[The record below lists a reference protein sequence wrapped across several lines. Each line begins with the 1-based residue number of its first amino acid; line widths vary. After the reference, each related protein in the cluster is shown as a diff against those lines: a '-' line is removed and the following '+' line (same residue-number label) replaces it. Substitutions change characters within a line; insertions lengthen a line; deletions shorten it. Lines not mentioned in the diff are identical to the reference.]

1 MTVKL
6 HTLYNTFRIQ
16 VQGRVQGVGFRPFIF
31 RLASELKLNGQVENR
46 NDGVL
51 ILLNC
56 QNGELEKFV
65 DQLRALA
72 PPASFIDSIRTEQV
86 GHIPFEGFKIVKSS
100 SVSDTVTEVSPDI
113 AVCPECLEDMK
124 TQANRID
131 YPFVNCTNCGPRF
144 TIIQDLHYDRA
155 KTTMA
160 PFEMC
165 PECHKEYTDIFDRR
179 FHAQPVAC
187 VRCGPSYRLHTT
199 GGDITDPQEVVE
211 HTARLLANKGI
222 VAIKGL
228 GGFFIACDP
237 LCADT
242 VTRLRQLK
250 SREGKPFAV
259 MFRDTETLRQFAH
272 TSQQEEASLQSLK
285 RPIVLLKDKGKLAPS
300 VNMGFNTI
308 GAMLP
313 YMPLHHLLFQQSRL
327 PAMVLTSGN
336 ISDEPIIT
344 DNDEAVKVLGRIC
357 DAVLT
362 YNREIHNRTDDSV
375 VRVIHEKER
384 VFRRSRGYAPIP
396 VKVSRQVEGILAT
409 GAELVNCFCI
419 GKGNQALLSQ
429 HIGDLKNMETYSFF
443 AESID
448 KYRQL
453 FRFEPALIAADLH
466 PNYLSS
472 RYAEDHDIPVL
483 RIQHHHAH
491 IASCMAEH
499 RLDEKV
505 IGVAFDGTGYGDDGH
520 IWGSEFMVC
529 DFNDYQR
536 ITHFDY
542 MQMPGGDKVTGEP
555 WRMAVSL
562 LYNAYGWDFHRPDSD
577 FLKGIDKEQVDM
589 LCQAMDTGINTPLSS
604 GAGRL
609 FDGVSAMI
617 NLCTH
622 SRFHAEAPMRLESVI
637 DESITDAYPFHAGKT
652 ISFGPTIDNILYD
665 MEERQPASV
674 ISARFHN
681 TIVNVVEQTVRRIS
695 DEYGLHK
702 VILSG
707 GTFQNKYLGEKLE
720 TRLLQAGF
728 EVFSH
733 GSVPA
738 NDGGIA
744 LGQLMIAA
752 AKRNKMNNQ

>member
-1 MTVKL
+1 MTVKV
-6 HTLYNTFRIQ
+6 HTFSKTFRIRI
-16 VQGRVQGVGFRPFIF
+16 QGRVQGVGFRPFIY
-31 RLASELKLNGQVENR
+31 RLATEHKLNGQVENR
-46 NDGVL
+46 NDGVV

-56 QNGELEKFV
+56 RNGELEEFV
-65 DQLRALA
+65 GRLRATA
-72 PPASFIDSIRTEQV
+72 PPASFIDSVHAEQV
-86 GHIPFEGFKIVKSS
+86 ENISFEGFEIVQSS

-113 AVCPECLEDMK
+113 AVCPDCLEDMK

-131 YPFVNCTNCGPRF
+131 YPFINCTNCGPRF
-144 TIIQDLHYDRA
+144 TIIQDLPYDRA

-165 PECHKEYTDIFDRR
+165 PDCHQEYTDILDRR

-187 VRCGPSYRLHTT
+187 ARCGPSYLLHTA
-199 GGDITDPQEVVE
+199 GDIISDPAQVIR
-211 HTARLLANKGI
+211 HTVRLLENKGI

-237 LCADT
+237 FCEDT

-250 SREGKPFAV
+250 NREGKPFAV
-259 MFRDTETLRQFAH
+259 MFRDLETL
-272 TSQQEEASLQSLK
+272 QQCALTNEPEEEALQSLK

-300 VNMGFNTI
+300 VNNGFDTI
-308 GAMLP
+308 GALLP
-313 YMPLHHLLFQQSRL
+313 YMPLHHLLFEHSGL

-336 ISDEPIIT
+336 ISDEPIMIE
-344 DNDEAVKVLGRIC
+344 NREAGRILGRIC

-362 YNREIHNRTDDSV
+362 CNRDIHNRTDDSV
-375 VRVIHEKER
+375 VRIVHEKER

-429 HIGDLKNMETYSFF
+429 HIGDLKNLETYGFF
-443 AESID
+443 TESIE

-453 FRFEPALIAADLH
+453 FRFEPSMIAADMH
-466 PNYLSS
+466 PDYLSS
-472 RYAEDHDIPVL
+472 RYAQNHRLPLVPV
-483 RIQHHHAH
+483 QHHHAH

-499 RLDEKV
+499 GLDEKV
-505 IGVAFDGTGYGDDGH
+505 IGVALDGTGYGDDGR

-529 DFNDYQR
+529 DFNEYRR
-536 ITHFDY
+536 ITHFEY
-542 MQMPGGDKVTGEP
+542 MKMPGGDMVTHEP

-562 LYNAYGWDFHRPDSD
+562 LYNTYGWDFHRPDLA
-577 FLKGIDKEQVDM
+577 FLKNIDKHQIDM
-589 LCQAMDTGINTPLSS
+589 LCQAMDACINAPLSS

-622 SRFHAEAPMRLESVI
+622 SRFHAEAPMRLESVA
-637 DESITDAYPFHAGKT
+637 DENVTEAYPFRAGKT
-652 ISFGPTIDNILYD
+652 ISFRPALDAIIRDLCQN
-665 MEERQPASV
+665 QPAPV

-681 TIVNVVEQTVRRIS
+681 TIVNVIEQTVRKIS
-695 DEYGLHK
+695 DTYNLNN
-702 VILSG
+702 VVLSG
-707 GTFQNKYLGEKLE
+707 GTFQNKYICEKLE
-720 TRLLQAGF
+720 NRLFQAGLN
-728 EVFSH
+728 VYSH
-733 GSVPA
+733 ESVPA

-752 AKRNKMNNQ
+752 AKRNNMNHQ

>member
-1 MTVKL
+1 MTVKV

-16 VQGRVQGVGFRPFIF
+16 VQGRVQGVGFRPFIY
-31 RLASELKLNGQVENR
+31 RLASEHKLNGQVENR

-56 QNGELEKFV
+56 RNGELEEFV
-65 DQLRALA
+65 NHLRAKA
-72 PPASFIDSIRTEQV
+72 PPASFIDSIHTEEV
-86 GHIPFEGFKIVKSS
+86 EHIHFEGFEIVKSS

-124 TQANRID
+124 TQVNRID

-144 TIIQDLHYDRA
+144 SIIQNLPYDRA

-165 PECHKEYTDIFDRR
+165 PECHKEYTDILDRR

-187 VRCGPSYRLHTT
+187 SRCGPSYRLHKA
-199 GGDITDPQEVVE
+199 GEEVNDPHQIVE
-211 HTARLLANKGI
+211 ETVHLLANQGI

-237 LCADT
+237 FCEDT
-242 VTRLRQLK
+242 VSRLRQLK

-259 MFRDTETLRQFAH
+259 MFRDTEALRQFAH
-272 TSQQEEASLQSLK
+272 TNQQEEDSLQSLK
-285 RPIVLLKDKGKLAPS
+285 RPIVLLKDKKKLAPS
-300 VNMGFNTI
+300 VNMGFDTL

-313 YMPLHHLLFQQSRL
+313 YMPLHHLLFEQTRL
-327 PAMVLTSGN
+327 PALVLTSGN

-344 DNDEAVKVLGRIC
+344 DNHEAVRVLGRIC

-375 VRVIHEKER
+375 VRVIHGKER

-396 VKVSRQVEGILAT
+396 VKVSRQTEGILAT

-429 HIGDLKNMETYSFF
+429 HIGDLKNMETYRFF
-443 AESID
+443 TESVD
-448 KYRQL
+448 KYRKL
-453 FRFEPALIAADLH
+453 FRFNPSLIATDTH
-466 PNYLSS
+466 PDYLSS
-472 RYAEDHDIPVL
+472 RYAEDHDIPVV

-499 RLDEKV
+499 GLDEKV
-505 IGVAFDGTGYGDDGH
+505 IGVALDGTGYGDDGH
-520 IWGSEFMVC
+520 TWGSEFMVC
-529 DFNDYQR
+529 DFNDYRR

-542 MQMPGGDKVTGEP
+542 MQMPGGDKVTQEP

-562 LYNAYGWDFHRPDSD
+562 LYNIYGRDFHRQDPD
-577 FLKGIDKEQVDM
+577 FLKNIDKQQVNM
-589 LCQAMDTGINTPLSS
+589 LCQAMDAGINTPLSS

-609 FDGVSAMI
+609 FDGVSALI

-637 DESITDAYPFHAGKT
+637 DKNVTEAYPFRAGET
-652 ISFGPTIDNILYD
+652 ISFRPAMDGILRD
-665 MEERQPASV
+665 LENNQPIPV

-681 TIVNVVEQTVRRIS
+681 TIVKVVEQSVQKIS
-695 DEYGLHK
+695 DEYGLQK
-702 VILSG
+702 VVLSG
-707 GTFQNKYLGEKLE
+707 GTFQNKYLGEQLE
-720 TRLLQAGF
+720 NRLLKAGF
-728 EVFSH
+728 EVFTH
-733 GSVPA
+733 GSVPS

-752 AKRNKMNNQ
+752 AKRNKVSHQ

>member
-6 HTLYNTFRIQ
+6 HTLYKTFRIQ
-16 VQGRVQGVGFRPFIF
+16 VQGRVQGVGFRPFIY
-31 RLASELKLNGQVENR
+31 RLAIEHKLNGQVENR

-56 QNGELEKFV
+56 RTGELEEFV
-65 DQLRALA
+65 DHLRAKA

-86 GHIPFEGFKIVKSS
+86 EYIPFKGFEIVKSS

-113 AVCPECLEDMK
+113 AVCPDCLEDMK

-144 TIIQDLHYDRA
+144 TIIQDLPYDRT

-165 PECHKEYTDIFDRR
+165 PECHQEYTDIFDRR

-187 VRCGPSYRLHTT
+187 ARCGPSYRLHTA
-199 GGDITDPQEVVE
+199 GGEITDPQQIVE

-272 TSQQEEASLQSLK
+272 TSQEEEASLQSLK

-300 VNMGFNTI
+300 VNMGFDTI

-313 YMPLHHLLFQQSRL
+313 YMPLHHLLFEQSRL
-327 PAMVLTSGN
+327 PAIVLTSGN

-344 DNDEAVKVLGRIC
+344 GNHEAVRVLGRIC

-362 YNREIHNRTDDSV
+362 YNRDIHNRTDDSV

-472 RYAEDHDIPVL
+472 RYAEDHDIPVI

-499 RLDEKV
+499 SLDEKV

-542 MQMPGGDKVTGEP
+542 MQMPGGDKVTREP

-562 LYNAYGWDFHRPDSD
+562 LYSNYGWDFYRPDSD
-577 FLKGIDKEQVDM
+577 FLKGIDKQQVDM
-589 LCQAMDTGINTPLSS
+589 LCQAMDEGINTPLSS

-609 FDGVSAMI
+609 FDGLSAMI
-617 NLCTH
+617 SLCTH
-622 SRFHAEAPMRLESVI
+622 SRFHAEAPMRLESLI
-637 DESITDAYPFHAGKT
+637 DENVTEAYPFRAGKT
-652 ISFGPTIDNILYD
+652 ISFEPAIDCILRD
-665 MEERQPASV
+665 LENNQPAPV
-674 ISARFHN
+674 ISTRFHN

-695 DEYGLHK
+695 EEYGLYK
-702 VILSG
+702 VVLSG

-720 TRLLQAGF
+720 NRLLKAGF
-728 EVFSH
+728 EVYSH

-752 AKRNKMNNQ
+752 AKRDKMNHK